1 MATSG
6 YLLVIGHS
14 INAEIMSRYNSVL
27 PPIYKK
33 FGGFYLG
40 LGAPGQGVE
49 HLEGEWFDRSL
60 MLAQFKKPNDVSNFW
75 YSPEYE
81 EAKKL
86 RKGGGEFNVF
96 QMAGN
101 EHEAPVGEPAFL
113 ISFYRVFDADA
124 YAPFAKAEEKTLSH
138 HDVNYL
144 SKTSSDQAER
154 LEGDLVDHNLNIIA
168 FPTID
173 SATSLWEGIEHKEIR
188 EKRSKAASFNT
199 YLVRGL
205 HR

>member
-1 MATSG
+1 MAALG

-14 INAEIMSRYNSVL
+14 INAEIMAGYNNVL

-49 HLEGEWFDRSL
+49 HLEGEWFNHSL
-60 MLAQFKKPNDVSNFW
+60 MLAQFKKPDDVSNFW

-96 QMAGN
+96 KMAGN
-101 EHEAPVGEPAFL
+101 GHEAPLGEPAFL

-124 YAPFAKAEEKTLSH
+124 YAPFAKAEEEKLSH

-144 SKTSSDQAER
+144 TKTASYQAER
-154 LEGDLVDHNLNIIA
+154 LEGDLADHNFNIIA
-168 FPTID
+168 FPSLD
-173 SATSLWEGIEHKEIR
+173 SAASLWKDLEHKKIR
-188 EKRSKAASFNT
+188 GMRSKVALFNT